1 MSVERAYTCVLVIS
15 SMIRR
20 DRERKRRRKKQK
32 SFCWIFLEDFF
43 RSSNWV
49 RKPGGPPPGK
59 GGSARIEARPV
70 FNMGPESEIGVRLSP
85 AIAILCLFSRPSLC
99 APPPRDEQW
108 THPALSW
115 EGQVHAFAS
124 LSTRARAVGE
134 PSGVATAG
142 ACRSWRKAVHWFS
155 YRC

>member
-1 MSVERAYTCVLVIS
+1 
-15 SMIRR
+15 MIKR

-70 FNMGPESEIGVRLSP
+70 FNMGPESETG
-85 AIAILCLFSRPSLC
+85 SRSSG
-99 APPPRDEQW
+99 D
-108 THPALSW
+108 
-115 EGQVHAFAS
+115 
-124 LSTRARAVGE
+124 STRAGRSASFPNCFFPNCFCPIPARQ
-134 PSGVATAG
+134 PS
-142 ACRSWRKAVHWFS
+142 
-155 YRC
+155 